1 MAVSAKAVNVTAE
14 LWRLVETGNLEALAR
29 LLPRVA
35 DVNACNRHGM
45 TLLMKAACCG
55 HARIVRLLL
64 EHGADPNLIRNDKF
78 TALALAAFFGHS
90 ETVRTLLEFG
100 AQPETVTRSG
110 ASARTWATA
119 RTFAEVARCLDT
131 PPSETQPRATVQL
144 KRSASS
150 KRIVALGICATF
162 FLIVCCGLGAL
173 VLRSSEARNLAP
185 EPLKPPVRTVESRVV
200 DPPPVQPVVT
210 EPIVVEPIKTETRT
224 RPPVKKSGPREREPK
239 PVPVL
244 SVAPVEQ
251 VQITKPPA
259 ATAPKSASPRPTALS
274 PQLIAP
280 TKKARVI
287 QWP

>member
-1 MAVSAKAVNVTAE
+1 MAVSTKAVDVTAK
-14 LWRLVETGNLEALAR
+14 LWRAVETGNLEALAR
-29 LLPRVA
+29 WLPRVA
-35 DVNACNRHGM
+35 DVNARNRHGM

-131 PPSETQPRATVQL
+131 PPSETQSQATVQL

-162 FLIVCCGLGAL
+162 FLIVCCSLGAL
-173 VLRSSEARNLAP
+173 VLRNSEARNLAP
-185 EPLKPPVRTVESRVV
+185 EPLKPPVRPVESRVV

-210 EPIVVEPIKTETRT
+210 ESIVEPIKTETRT
-224 RPPVKKSGPREREPK
+224 RPPVKKSVPREREPK

-244 SVAPVEQ
+244 SIAPVEQ

-259 ATAPKSASPRPTALS
+259 VTAPKSESPRPTALS